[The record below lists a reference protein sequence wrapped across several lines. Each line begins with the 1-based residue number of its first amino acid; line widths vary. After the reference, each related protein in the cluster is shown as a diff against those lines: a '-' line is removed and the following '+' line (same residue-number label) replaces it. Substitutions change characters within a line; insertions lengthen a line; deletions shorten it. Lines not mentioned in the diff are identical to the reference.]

1 MAVRAE
7 KSHILKGEWLLMLDE
22 KQLKERWLKNYP
34 QGIPASLEY
43 PNKTMPD
50 FLVEAAEK
58 CPQRTALI
66 FAGVQIPYAMLH
78 TLVEKTA
85 LALYSLDV
93 RKGDRVALMAP
104 NCPQYVVGFL
114 AIQKIGAV
122 VVQVNPMYV
131 ERELEHLLNDSGA
144 RVIIA
149 YDAFYPRIANVK
161 DVTPLEQ
168 IIVFSL
174 GQPAPGLPGDVL
186 RADQLAMG
194 AQGQLPAVEIDPQND
209 LAVLQYTGGTTGIS
223 KGAMLTH
230 RNIVANALQVT
241 AWFNGCRYGEET
253 VLSVLPFFHS
263 YGMTTCVN
271 FGIVNAATLVILP
284 RFEIE
289 ALMQA
294 IDTYKPTLF
303 PGVPTMYIAV
313 NNYPHLSRYDVSS
326 IRYCISGSAPLPVE
340 VAQKFEKLTGGYLVE
355 GYGLSETSPVTHCNS
370 MIGFRKVGSIGMP
383 LPDTLA
389 RVVDLETGTRTL
401 PPGEAGELCIKGPQ
415 VMKGYWNMPEETALA
430 LRNGWFYT
438 GDIAKM
444 DEDGFFYIVDRKKDM
459 IIAGGFNIYPR
470 EIEEV
475 LFEHPAIMEAVV
487 AGVPDRYRGETV
499 KAYIVLKEGASLTEE
514 EVIAYCRSKL
524 AAYKVPRL
532 VEFRSELP
540 KTAVGK
546 VLRRFLREEEAQKQ
560 AAAAAEQNT

>member
-1 MAVRAE
+1 
-7 KSHILKGEWLLMLDE
+7 MLDE
-22 KQLKERWLKNYP
+22 NQLKERWLKNYP
-34 QGIPASLEY
+34 SGIPASLEY
-43 PNKTMPD
+43 PDKTMPD
-50 FLVEAAEK
+50 FLTEAAER

-66 FAGVQIPYAMLH
+66 FAGVQIPYTMLH

-85 LALYSLDV
+85 LALYNLGV

-122 VVQVNPMYV
+122 VAQVNPMYV

-149 YDAFYPRIANVK
+149 YDAFYQRIANVK
-161 DVTPLEQ
+161 DVTPLEHV
-168 IIVFSL
+168 IVFSL
-174 GQPAPGLPGDVL
+174 GQPAPGIPEGVW
-186 RADQLAMG
+186 RADQLAMS
-194 AQGQLPAVEIDPQND
+194 AQGQLPAVEIDPVND

-271 FGIVNAATLVILP
+271 FGIANAATLVILP
-284 RFEIE
+284 RFDIE

-294 IDTYKPTLF
+294 INTYKPTLF

-313 NNYPHLSRYDVSS
+313 NNYPQLEKYDVRS

-340 VAQKFEKLTGGYLVE
+340 VAQKFEELTGGCLVE
-355 GYGLSETSPVTHCNS
+355 GYGLSETSPVTHCNA
-370 MIGFRKVGSIGMP
+370 MIGQRKVGSIGMP

-560 AAAAAEQNT
+560 AAAAAEQNI

>member
-1 MAVRAE
+1 
-7 KSHILKGEWLLMLDE
+7 
-22 KQLKERWLKNYP
+22 
-34 QGIPASLEY
+34 
-43 PNKTMPD
+43 
-50 FLVEAAEK
+50 
-58 CPQRTALI
+58 
-66 FAGVQIPYAMLH
+66 
-78 TLVEKTA
+78 
-85 LALYSLDV
+85 
-93 RKGDRVALMAP
+93 
-104 NCPQYVVGFL
+104 
-114 AIQKIGAV
+114 
-122 VVQVNPMYV
+122 
-131 ERELEHLLNDSGA
+131 
-144 RVIIA
+144 
-149 YDAFYPRIANVK
+149 
-161 DVTPLEQ
+161 
-168 IIVFSL
+168 
-174 GQPAPGLPGDVL
+174 
-186 RADQLAMG
+186 
-194 AQGQLPAVEIDPQND
+194 
-209 LAVLQYTGGTTGIS
+209 
-223 KGAMLTH
+223 
-230 RNIVANALQVT
+230 
-241 AWFNGCRYGEET
+241 
-253 VLSVLPFFHS
+253 
-263 YGMTTCVN
+263 
-271 FGIVNAATLVILP
+271 
-284 RFEIE
+284 
-289 ALMQA
+289 
-294 IDTYKPTLF
+294 
-303 PGVPTMYIAV
+303 
-313 NNYPHLSRYDVSS
+313 NYPHLSRYDVSS

>member
-1 MAVRAE
+1 
-7 KSHILKGEWLLMLDE
+7 MLDE
-22 KQLKERWLKNYP
+22 NQLRERWLKNYP
-34 QGIPASLEY
+34 PGIPASLEY

-50 FLVEAAEK
+50 FLAEAAEK

-85 LALYSLDV
+85 LALYNLGV

-122 VVQVNPMYV
+122 VAQVNPMYV

-149 YDAFYPRIANVK
+149 YDAFYQRIANVQE
-161 DVTPLEQ
+161 VTPLEHV
-168 IIVFSL
+168 IVFSL
-174 GQPAPGLPGDVL
+174 GQPVPGIPDDVW
-186 RADQLAMG
+186 RADQLAIS
-194 AQGQLPAVEIDPQND
+194 AQGQLPDVEIDPVND

-294 IDTYKPTLF
+294 INTYKPTLF

-313 NNYPHLSRYDVSS
+313 NNYPQLAQYDVRS

-340 VAQKFEKLTGGYLVE
+340 VAQKFEELTGGCLVE
-355 GYGLSETSPVTHCNS
+355 GYGLSETSPVTHCNA
-370 MIGFRKVGSIGMP
+370 MLGQRKVGSIGMP

-475 LFEHPAIMEAVV
+475 LFEHPAVREAVV

-514 EVIAYCRSKL
+514 DVIAYCRSKL

-532 VEFRSELP
+532 VEFRAELP

-560 AAAAAEQNT
+560 AAAAAEQNA